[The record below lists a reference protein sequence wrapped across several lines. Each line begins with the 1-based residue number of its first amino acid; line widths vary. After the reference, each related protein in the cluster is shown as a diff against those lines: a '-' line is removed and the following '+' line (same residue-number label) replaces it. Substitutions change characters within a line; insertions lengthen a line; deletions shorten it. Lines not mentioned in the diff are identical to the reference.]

1 MTWPDPK
8 LMTRTPSSGCNFPN
22 TRPVNDDD
30 HGDSETVTRW
40 FPELSGTWRLLQ
52 QPEISGEAEWQRM
65 DTKLLLKRCLSV
77 SAIIWTIG
85 AAFWSFSPDIKG
97 PGQWP
102 PFCLGG
108 KQLIIFWDSSWRR
121 CISKRGG
128 ASDCIVALYRRCIFP
143 SLAAPFVSPR
153 WLFTCP
159 HLSWPSGNQQE
170 KNVWNCSESS
180 ESKQTAP
187 PTLRPKSK

>member
-1 MTWPDPK
+1 MRLSQHSLQQNTSLLLFLFLKMTWPDPK

-97 PGQWP
+97 PGHWP

-108 KQLIIFWDSSWRR
+108 KQLIIFLRLKLTAMHIETGR
-121 CISKRGG
+121 CQR
-128 ASDCIVALYRRCIFP
+128 LYRC
-143 SLAAPFVSPR
+143 SLSQVYFPFVSRPFCFPP
-153 WLFTCP
+153 LIVYLP
-159 HLSWPSGNQQE
+159 
-170 KNVWNCSESS
+170 
-180 ESKQTAP
+180 AP
-187 PTLRPKSK
+187 